1 MATLETAHNY
11 NPTFLGLGTQLGIA
25 ASISFYCLLQF
36 EWNRR
41 KKSMQYLYTPRARL
55 AKNSSP
61 PIPGGLFSWIPAT
74 LFLPEKFF
82 LTHVGLDAVMY
93 IRFLRMAVVF
103 LAFNVVIV
111 GAILLPLNYYG
122 GADMKGVQA
131 LSINNIAGT
140 NENYLWAHA
149 VCTYIIS
156 VSWMY
161 LLYHNYFDF
170 VKMRKE
176 HYKQKV
182 ISGSVSIRTVM
193 VSRIPEYMRSE
204 DKLKEYFESLG
215 LAPVESARIVRH
227 TGKLNRKI
235 ARRDDKL
242 LALEKSH
249 ILLAKN
255 VVAAVDTRGLLG
267 FGNVFRSFLSRK
279 SKKERLPTTDIEG
292 DDVLDSQLLQSTAEW
307 MRRRKN
313 SSSISTEKSS
323 SYQSPTNTSSAVQVF
338 GRGGCRGTIWE
349 ILSQTPKTVLDKYQP
364 THWPGYLTTDNRV
377 RSIDHFLKEFNHL
390 DRRIAELRA
399 KNITEGPYRPTS
411 TGFVTFKLHTTAAM
425 AAQSIACSRPHTLTT
440 KMAPE
445 PRDILWDNLTKRFN
459 NQMARYLVVN
469 LFVWAL
475 TIFWLFPILAILTLT
490 SIDSLSKRIS
500 ILGPFLEASPLIK
513 ALLQNVLPTVLVSIF
528 MGILPW
534 ILMEISK
541 REAFASYSKLE
552 ETVLKRYYY
561 FSFFN
566 VFLVFLLGITFLE
579 SIFDIINTPT
589 SIIQILANSLPQGAT
604 FFINYI
610 IFNTCTHGLE
620 LLQVGSQ
627 IFLHILLTTR
637 FVSSTPRML
646 QRVTSPWNF
655 QYYYYYPMHIL
666 VLVITITYSTVNPLI
681 LCFSLVYYSIAYVIF
696 KHQFAYCYVKRYEA
710 AGKFYRLVF
719 RYTTDG
725 LVIYQITVLG
735 LIWLRGAIAPGAFL
749 VPSVVGTLYFKFYCH
764 KTFYSRTH
772 YLALDTILDFR
783 EETQSENRASSRQL
797 DYQSNGDRVEERNR
811 SAIISSASQHDET
824 KPDSQKASLEAYKIT
839 KHSDERNEAI
849 DISISK
855 LPKISN
861 QRKTNDGFQRLND
874 EKNTEHSGIEN
885 NQTDA
890 TSDCLT
896 LSQKHLKSSTTP
908 RGSMDKK
915 SMSQKSDSESKLF
928 NGRRGSKPLVRA
940 SRPLSLDLTRGNR
953 DDGTAGDNSPST
965 LIAITNPGTPVS
977 DSSSTK
983 LDVVQQSNVDVNY
996 IESGPKPEKVSEL
1009 TVPPK
1014 PEPSQAISSYTS
1026 DKNVVFETANLERK
1040 RNSSRRNSYLTRNRL
1055 LTAHDPSR
1063 QYINDDCSPYQTY
1076 LHPNLVKALNRKL
1089 WLPTDPLKQIAIE
1102 DTIELDRAI
1111 TSSEGGYGTVGYWG
1125 GVSGFLGQALISPN
1139 DTNTNPIFPFTERAS
1154 EVEHQCQTTGR
1165 ENDANDCGIEIMCD
1179 AEIAELSECEG
1190 NSSGDLSSGEEF

>member
-1 MATLETAHNY
+1 MATLDTARNY

-41 KKSMQYLYTPRARL
+41 KKSMQYLYTPRVRL
-55 AKNSSP
+55 AKNPSP
-61 PIPGGLFSWIPAT
+61 PIPEGLFSWIPAT

-93 IRFLRMAVVF
+93 IRFLRMAVIF
-103 LAFNVVIV
+103 LAFNVVVV

-122 GADMKGVQA
+122 GADMQGVEV
-131 LSINNIAGT
+131 LSINNVAGV
-140 NENYLWAHA
+140 NGNYLWAHA
-149 VCTYIIS
+149 ICTYIIS

-161 LLYHNYFDF
+161 LLYQNYFDF
-170 VKMRKE
+170 VRMRKE
-176 HYKQKV
+176 HYKNKV
-182 ISGSVSIRTVM
+182 TSGSVSVRTVM
-193 VSRIPEYMRSE
+193 VSRIPEDMRSE
-204 DKLKEYFESLG
+204 DKLKGYFESLG

-235 ARRDDKL
+235 ARREDAL

-255 VVAAVDTRGLLG
+255 VIAATDMGGLLG
-267 FGNVFRSFLSRK
+267 FGNLFQSFSFRK
-279 SKKERLPTTDIEG
+279 SKRERIPTDIEG
-292 DDVLDSQLLQSTAEW
+292 HDVLDRQLLQSVANW
-307 MRRRKN
+307 MRYRKKSGN
-313 SSSISTEKSS
+313 DASTENSISR
-323 SYQSPTNTSSAVQVF
+323 QSPTVQVL
-338 GRGGCRGTIWE
+338 GHEDCRGTVWE
-349 ILSQTPKTVLDKYQP
+349 ILIQTPKTVLDKYQP
-364 THWPGYLTTDNRV
+364 AHWPGYLTTDKRV
-377 RSIDHFLKEFNHL
+377 RSIDHYLKEFNHL

-399 KNITEGPYRPTS
+399 RNITEAPYRPTS

-459 NQMARYLVVN
+459 NQMLRYFVVN

-475 TIFWLFPILAILTLT
+475 TIFWLFPIFAILTLT

-500 ILGPFLEASPLIK
+500 ILGPFLEASPLIRT
-513 ALLQNVLPTVLVSIF
+513 LLQNVLPTVLVSIF

-541 REAFASYSKLE
+541 REALTSYSKLE

-589 SIIQILANSLPQGAT
+589 SIIQILAKSLPQGAT
-604 FFINYI
+604 FFINYV

-627 IFLHILLTTR
+627 IFLHIILTTR
-637 FVSSTPRML
+637 FVASTPRML

-655 QYYYYYPMHIL
+655 QFYYYYPMHIL
-666 VLVITITYSTVNPLI
+666 VLVITITYSTINPLI

-725 LVIYQITVLG
+725 LIIYQLTVLG

-749 VPSVVGTLYFKFYCH
+749 VPSIVGTFYFKYYCH

-772 YLALDTILDFR
+772 YLALDTILDFN
-783 EETQSENRASSRQL
+783 EDNSQSQSGNRASSSSQL
-797 DYQSNGDRVEERNR
+797 DYQGNGDRSEKKDP
-811 SAIISSASQHDET
+811 SAIIPSTSQYD
-824 KPDSQKASLEAYKIT
+824 
-839 KHSDERNEAI
+839 
-849 DISISK
+849 
-855 LPKISN
+855 
-861 QRKTNDGFQRLND
+861 KTG
-874 EKNTEHSGIEN
+874 
-885 NQTDA
+885 
-890 TSDCLT
+890 
-896 LSQKHLKSSTTP
+896 
-908 RGSMDKK
+908 
-915 SMSQKSDSESKLF
+915 SDSRKAPELT
-928 NGRRGSKPLVRA
+928 A
-940 SRPLSLDLTRGNR
+940 SC
-953 DDGTAGDNSPST
+953 
-965 LIAITNPGTPVS
+965 
-977 DSSSTK
+977 
-983 LDVVQQSNVDVNY
+983 
-996 IESGPKPEKVSEL
+996 KPE
-1009 TVPPK
+1009 
-1014 PEPSQAISSYTS
+1014 EPSQAISSSTS
-1026 DKNVVFETANLERK
+1026 EKNVLFVETTNIER
-1040 RNSSRRNSYLTRNRL
+1040 RRMPRRSNSYISRNRL

-1063 QYINDDCSPYQTY
+1063 QCINDDCSQYQTY

-1089 WLPTDPLKQIAIE
+1089 WLPIDPLKQITVS

-1111 TSSEGGYGTVGYWG
+1111 TSSECGISTVGYWG
-1125 GVSGFLGQALISPN
+1125 GVSGFLGEALISPN

-1154 EVEHQCQTTGR
+1154 IVECQRQTTGQG
-1165 ENDANDCGIEIMCD
+1165 NDASDCEIEVLCD
-1179 AEIAELSECEG
+1179 TEVPELSECEG
-1190 NSSGDLSSGEEF
+1190 SMSVSSGDLSSGEEF